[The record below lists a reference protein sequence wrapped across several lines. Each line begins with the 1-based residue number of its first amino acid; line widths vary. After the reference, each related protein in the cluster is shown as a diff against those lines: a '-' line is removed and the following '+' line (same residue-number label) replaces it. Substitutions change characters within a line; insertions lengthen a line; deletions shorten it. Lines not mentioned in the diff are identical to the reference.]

1 MLPVMNGRMEGVGQR
16 GREGKWKVV
25 RGEGGRKRERENG
38 RSIWKYPGITG
49 HFFLS
54 DSFQ

>member
-1 MLPVMNGRMEGVGQR
+1 MLPVTNGRMEGVGQR